1 MSRLIKRILLF
12 ILAVFV
18 LSVVISTLDAR
29 PVPDHPFF
37 QQFDRYPLV
46 IAHAGSTLFPT
57 DTIFALEQYADMG
70 VDILEMDVH
79 MTRDGAI
86 VLIHDDTVD
95 RTTDGTGDIRAMSLA
110 EAQSLD
116 AGYYWTQD
124 DGGTYPYRGKG
135 IVIPP
140 LETVFETF
148 PGYPMIIE
156 IKQETTSMAQPLCS
170 LIREHG
176 MAEKVIIPSFSD
188 VATQEFRRACPEVA
202 TAASTGEVTNF
213 VIRNFILLSGTISPD
228 YYAMQVP
235 ESRSGI
241 PVVTRLFLWAAQRRN
256 IQVHI
261 WTINE
266 REDMQRFI
274 EMGVD
279 GIMTDRADLLFDLL
293 E

>member
-1 MSRLIKRILLF
+1 M
-12 ILAVFV
+12 AVFV
-18 LSVVISTLDAR
+18 LSVVVSNLAAR

-46 IAHAGSTLFPT
+46 IAHAGSKLYPT
-57 DTIFALEQYADMG
+57 DTLYALQQYADMG

-79 MTRDGAI
+79 MTKDGVI

-95 RTTDGTGDIRAMSLA
+95 RTTNGTGDIREMSFA

-116 AGYYWTQD
+116 AGYNWSQD
-124 DGGTYPYRGKG
+124 DGGTYPYRGQG
-135 IVIPP
+135 IIIPS

-156 IKQETTSMAQPLCS
+156 IKQETPSMAQPLCS
-170 LIREHG
+170 LIRKYG
-176 MAEKVIIPSFSD
+176 MAENVIIPSFSD
-188 VATQEFRRACPEVA
+188 VATQEFRLGCPEVA

-213 VIRNFILLSGTISPD
+213 VIRNFLLLSGTISPD

-256 IQVHI
+256 IQIHI

-266 REDMQRFI
+266 QEDMRRFI

-279 GIMTDRADLLFDLL
+279 GIMTDRTDLLLDLL